1 VVARSR
7 HKDNV
12 AYGVK
17 CEGDVVSDN
26 EGVTD
31 EDKGEK
37 NKEKDLSVEKC

>member
-1 VVARSR
+1 MVQWGS
-7 HKDNV
+7 NV